1 MRNLDDVFA
10 SFEQTWE
17 PRIVARVNDDD
28 VRVAKVDGDH
38 TWHSHADTD
47 ECFLV
52 LAGRFTI
59 DLRDTDPVLLEP
71 GDTYVVPTRRRTV
84 MTRDPFDPDDVVE
97 PDGSAS
103 TEQVEY
109 GEATHSV
116 LTPMGQIESYGELRP
131 RARSPTDQDRRHD
144 RSFLPASQSDRRR
157 RTLISDGDHVAS
169 RVSYRSTPRSTTGK
183 RQADQHQ
190 RSCR

>member
-47 ECFLV
+47 EFFLV

-59 DLRDTDPVLLEP
+59 DLRDTDPVRARTGRHLR
-71 GDTYVVPTRRRTV
+71 GATRRRTV

-116 LTPMGQIESYGELRP
+116 LTPMGQIESYGSFARGLGARRIKLVATIVLLAGIAVLVVAEL
-131 RARSPTDQDRRHD
+131 
-144 RSFLPASQSDRRR
+144 
-157 RTLISDGDHVAS
+157 
-169 RVSYRSTPRSTTGK
+169 
-183 RQADQHQ
+183 
-190 RSCR
+190 